1 MQITASEMWQVLD
14 SDLHDHH
21 QNTDRG
27 KIFCKNDVKFPPVE
41 LQRLGQSRPLKLTKA
56 TVASYFCPTN
66 IHSISHSLLLK
77 AVQWTNS
84 SVHLLFWCHHQ
95 PASAGF
101 ADHLCSA
108 LTGRICSFSNKNTAA
123 LCMESYYSCVFH
135 HRLQTV
141 VSLSYTVYSLCS
153 LWSIVIYCPHQKRD
167 ISSFGE
173 ISLNRNVMWPYL

>member
-77 AVQWTNS
+77 AVQWTNVS
-84 SVHLLFWCHHQ
+84 NQVCISCFGVIISQLLPDSQITFVQLW
-95 PASAGF
+95 PGGYARSAIKTLLHCVWKVIILVCF
-101 ADHLCSA
+101 ITDYKLLCRSHT
-108 LTGRICSFSNKNTAA
+108 LFTV
-123 LCMESYYSCVFH
+123 CV
-135 HRLQTV
+135 R
-141 VSLSYTVYSLCS
+141 CD
-153 LWSIVIYCPHQKRD
+153 R
-167 ISSFGE
+167 
-173 ISLNRNVMWPYL
+173 